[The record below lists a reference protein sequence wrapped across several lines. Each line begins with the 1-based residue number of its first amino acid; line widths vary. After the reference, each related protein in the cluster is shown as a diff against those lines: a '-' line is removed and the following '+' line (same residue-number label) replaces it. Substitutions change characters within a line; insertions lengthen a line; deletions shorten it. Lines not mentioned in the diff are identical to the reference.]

1 MALYITRLLYLL
13 IFFVMLKLMK
23 RNFFLLILGNFLSLF
38 FFFQT
43 QTTYATSGVGQPCT
57 GNTTECETKYP
68 GQNLSCQRLSCH
80 GSPNIPGNCTGQC
93 FPASGFGC
101 EKLQNGKP
109 VLVNG
114 KPQPDNSRCKNN
126 EECLATPKDLAGEAA
141 YTCQLFST
149 NSCLDPKT
157 KKPDN
162 SKCQNGWQCLKL
174 SGQSFY
180 NCQPKPGAQNSS
192 CDPSKKDQC
201 TSPLVCLSI
210 NAAIP
215 SLGECEMPPQG
226 PTDDPPPPSPP
237 CLHWDGNGVCQTF
250 GSTFGAFY
258 TNPDGLIQ
266 KIFAVLLSV
275 SGGIAL
281 LLIMKAGYQMMTAQG
296 NPEKLNNAREQLV
309 AAIVGLIFLIFSF
322 VFLQLIGFDILRIP
336 GFQPGQST
344 ANNTPVC
351 APNSC
356 IPMSFCNAKNPGRC
370 NSNGCPSG
378 KACVQ

>member
-1 MALYITRLLYLL
+1 MRSSRDGAIRDSPPTSETAFHRRGELCQPHRRQPASKPAVVQLRDLSKIPTPKTTVPRFRENDANGNNYSYTASFCPVKTGTYKLCAPPLLSCRTVTKEDKKGLTLTYGTRSANNSILVGVQLLNSDSAGPYD
-13 IFFVMLKLMK
+13 VVLKLQTPSVTLK
-23 RNFFLLILGNFLSLF
+23 TVKTTKDANQGTGCNLGLSAEF
-38 FFFQT
+38 
-43 QTTYATSGVGQPCT
+43 
-57 GNTTECETKYP
+57 
-68 GQNLSCQRLSCH
+68 
-80 GSPNIPGNCTGQC
+80 
-93 FPASGFGC
+93 
-101 EKLQNGKP
+101 
-109 VLVNG
+109 
-114 KPQPDNSRCKNN
+114 KNV
-126 EECLATPKDLAGEAA
+126 
-141 YTCQLFST
+141 
-149 NSCLDPKT
+149 
-157 KKPDN
+157 
-162 SKCQNGWQCLKL
+162 
-174 SGQSFY
+174 
-180 NCQPKPGAQNSS
+180 KPG
-192 CDPSKKDQC
+192 DY
-201 TSPLVCLSI
+201 TVCLPKLNLCQDVTQVPGKSAPVI
-210 NAAIP
+210 LDGSNIETNGNNP
-215 SLGECEMPPQG
+215 CVGG
-226 PTDDPPPPSPP
+226 PTPIPPPPSPP